1 MKSIGTWLYTRMK
14 GELVG
19 EDDFGNH
26 YYRERGNVAKPR
38 RWVMYRGEVEASK
51 VPPEWHR
58 WLHGGAAT
66 PPSEETAAPK
76 PWQKQH
82 LPNLTGTGH
91 AYRPPGDVAGAE
103 PARGMPEPYE
113 PWRP

>member
-1 MKSIGTWLYTRMK
+1 MSIGTRLFTWMK
-14 GELVG
+14 GEFVG
-19 EDDFGNH
+19 EDDFGNR
-26 YYRERGNVAKPR
+26 YYRERGKLAKPR
-38 RWVMYRGEVEASK
+38 RWVVYEGEVEASK

-82 LPNLTGTGH
+82 LPNLTGTSH
-91 AYRPPGDVAGAE
+91 AYRPPGDMAGGE
-103 PARGMPEPYE
+103 PARDMSESYE

>member
-1 MKSIGTWLYTRMK
+1 MSIGTRLFTWMK

-19 EDDFGNH
+19 EDDFGNR
-26 YYRERGNVAKPR
+26 YYRERGKVAKPR
-38 RWVMYRGEVEASK
+38 RWVVYEGEVEASK

-58 WLHGGAAT
+58 WLHGGAAA
-66 PPSEETAAPK
+66 PPGEEAAAPK
-76 PWQKQH
+76 PWQKEH

-91 AYRPPGDVAGAE
+91 AYRPPGDRVEGE
-103 PARGMPEPYE
+103 RPGGMPEPYE